1 VKSALRY
8 TTQLASR
15 PSSTAPP
22 IAVVGGSAAG
32 FYAACL
38 LAQGGRGV
46 RVFEQN
52 ERLAPAERTLIVTR
66 RMRDLLGPLGELAVL
81 NEIRRFEIW
90 SDGRSAQVS
99 LRHPDLIIERARL
112 IHALAEQA
120 RAAGAEVVLGARF
133 IGLGLDG
140 ARRTLE
146 MERGGGRRRENVPAT
161 VVIGADGALSRV
173 ARAAGWP
180 AQKTAPL
187 LQAVVRLPADFPRDC
202 VRVWFIP
209 EDTPYFYWLIPE
221 TKDRGVLG
229 LIGEDGDQA
238 KRGLERF
245 LDRRG
250 FEPLEY
256 QGARIPLYT
265 GWVPVHRR
273 IGDADVYLVGD
284 AASQVK
290 VTTVGGIVTGLRGAR
305 AVARAILEGDGGPEL
320 RSLRRELNL
329 HLLVRRSLHGFSQ
342 QQYSRVLGLLNAAA
356 YRSLANFHRDEVAR
370 MLWRLCQNQ
379 PRLLWMGLRGLLAD
393 NGFPSNGRR
402 D

>member
-1 VKSALRY
+1 MIPAPRDIAQLALRN
-8 TTQLASR
+8 
-15 PSSTAPP
+15 SSATPP

-38 LAQGGRGV
+38 LARGGRDV
-46 RVFEQN
+46 RVFERNQ
-52 ERLAPAERTLIVTR
+52 RLEPAARTLIVTR
-66 RMRDLLGPLGELAVL
+66 RMRELLGPLGEPSVL
-81 NEIRRFEIW
+81 NEIRRFEIY

-99 LRHPDLIIERARL
+99 LPHPDLIIERARL
-112 IHALAEQA
+112 IQTLAEQA
-120 RAAGAEVVLGARF
+120 RAAGAQVLLGRRF
-133 IGLGLDG
+133 VGLGRDG
-140 ARRTLE
+140 ARPMLE
-146 MERGGGRRRENVPAT
+146 MDRGGEQGREDVPVS
-161 VVIGADGALSRV
+161 VVIGADGALSHV

-187 LQAVVRLPADFPRDC
+187 LQAVVRLPADFPRDT
-202 VRVWFIP
+202 VRVWFVP

-229 LIGEDGDQA
+229 LIGEDGGQA

-245 LDRRG
+245 LERRG

-290 VTTVGGIVTGLRGAR
+290 VTTVGGIVTGLRGAK
-305 AVARAILEGDGGPEL
+305 AVARAILDGDGRREL
-320 RSLRRELNL
+320 RSLRRELDL

-356 YRSLANFHRDEVAR
+356 YRSLANFHRDEAAR
-370 MLWRLCQNQ
+370 VLWRLCQSQ
-379 PRLLWMGLRGLLAD
+379 PRLLWMGLRGLLASR
-393 NGFPSNGRR
+393 GFPANGRE